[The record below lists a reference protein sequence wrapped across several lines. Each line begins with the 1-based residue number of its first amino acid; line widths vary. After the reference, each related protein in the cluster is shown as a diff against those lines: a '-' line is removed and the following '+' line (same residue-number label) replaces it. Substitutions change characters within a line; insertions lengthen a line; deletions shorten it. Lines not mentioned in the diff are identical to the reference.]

1 MWGLSPRTNPD
12 SVFFNDKSLRE
23 KYTKQELWLR
33 SDVYRLTKI
42 FNIATPDRVELEG
55 IRKQFNMLQWKNNQ
69 MDDMLLSTQ
78 KELRIRWKQIDQLK
92 KLEVELVQEQSRLS
106 SENIRLHSIIDVP
119 KFEKGA

>member
-55 IRKQFNMLQWKNNQ
+55 IRKQFNMLQWKNN
-69 MDDMLLSTQ
+69 
-78 KELRIRWKQIDQLK
+78 
-92 KLEVELVQEQSRLS
+92 
-106 SENIRLHSIIDVP
+106 
-119 KFEKGA
+119 